1 MQQFL
6 IALVSFIILLSIMVF
21 VHEFGHFI
29 VAKFFKVRVEAFSI
43 GMGPR
48 LFGYKYGET
57 DYRIC
62 LFPIGGYVMMTGENM
77 PGENLGAKTDDPD
90 AKSDAKPDAKLDKTE
105 ATPAAPTQ
113 PDPGAL
119 TSKPRWQRMLIG
131 VAGPCANFI
140 FAFLLMLGYYW
151 FLNEVPPFV
160 DKPITVDLVLPGTE
174 AAKAGIQPGDLIQS
188 FDGKPNQTFEEVQM
202 SAATAQNQTIPITIL
217 RNGQQIQ
224 TSLFLKSDPTK
235 PEDFDIE
242 NLGFVA
248 QEQPTVISVDD
259 VIAGEPADQA
269 GIKKNDQILSVDGH
283 TVHSTHALLVYLQ
296 TLSGKPANIAIQR
309 DGNTLQ
315 LVAHP
320 IKKEATD
327 KLGPW
332 RLGFQAVP
340 PPEHAKPLPLGKSIT
355 RSASFWRD
363 NALMIFNVLG
373 KVLSNQMSAK
383 NLSGPIGMGQMAG
396 EAAQAQGYYP
406 KFYLGAAISL
416 NLGILNLLPIPI
428 LDGGMIFILI
438 IESIRRKD
446 LTVNVKERIYQV
458 AFIFLMVLFA
468 FIIFN
473 DLSKLDLTT
482 KISNLFHGAKH

>member
-1 MQQFL
+1 MHQFL
-6 IALVSFIILLSIMVF
+6 VAVVSFIILLSIMVF
-21 VHEFGHFI
+21 VHEFGHFL

-62 LFPIGGYVMMTGENM
+62 AFPVGGYVMMTGENM
-77 PGENLGAKTDDPD
+77 PGENLGAKTDEDD
-90 AKSDAKPDAKLDKTE
+90 DKSKKAEEP
-105 ATPAAPTQ
+105 PAPAPTNTT

-131 VAGPCANFI
+131 VAGPVANFI

-160 DKPITVDLVLPGTE
+160 DKPITVDLVVPGSE
-174 AAKAGIQPGDLIQS
+174 AAKAGLQPGDIIQS
-188 FDGKPNQTFEEVQM
+188 FDGKADQTFEEVEM
-202 SAATAQNQTIPITIL
+202 SAATAQNQPVPLTIL
-217 RNGQQIQ
+217 RNGQTIES
-224 TSLFLKSDPTK
+224 SLFLKFATST
-235 PEDFDIE
+235 PEDFDVE
-242 NLGFVA
+242 KLGFVT
-248 QEQPTVISVDD
+248 QEQPELVT
-259 VIAGEPADQA
+259 IAEVLPGEPAELA
-269 GIKKNDQILSVDGH
+269 GLKKNDQILAVDGIKI
-283 TVHSTHALLVYLQ
+283 HSTHALLVYMQ
-296 TLSGKPANIAIQR
+296 TQAGKPLNITVLR
-309 DGNTLQ
+309 DGKTIE

-320 IKKEATD
+320 IKKEVAD

-332 RLGFQAVP
+332 RLGFAPVP
-340 PPEHAKPLPLGKSIT
+340 PPQIAKPLPFSEAIT
-355 RSASFWRD
+355 RSAHFCRD

-396 EAAQAQGYYP
+396 EAAQAQGFYP

-416 NLGILNLLPIPI
+416 NLGILHLLPIPI

-446 LTVNVKERIYQV
+446 LSMGVKERIYQV
-458 AFIFLMVLFA
+458 AFMFLMVLFA

-473 DLSKLDLTT
+473 DLSKLDLMN
-482 KISNLFHGAKH
+482 KITHLFHGGK